1 MAETIPGFEAVGWLA
16 LMAPPGTPAP
26 LARKISDDLRSVL
39 AQPELQKRYEDLGT
53 YIRLTTP
60 EELDRLHSR
69 AAANLAAGDR
79 RDGEEDQLKE
89 RTCVCC
95 WALMLLVAAIVHP
108 PASAQTFPNAPVKLI
123 VTTGAGGAPDVIA
136 RIVAEGLSRHWG
148 QQVFV
153 TNHPGA
159 AGSIGMKVAGSSP
172 PDGYTLLFAL
182 SSSFVALPEIAKDY
196 PYDLV
201 RDFVSI
207 GFVCEQP
214 MAVAVPPSLGV
225 NTLGELIDHVKKRPG
240 EINVAVLSRGGIP
253 HLTSEWIKLAAGLEW
268 TSINYPGTP
277 AGLSDV
283 MGGRVQVIMDG
294 LPSLAGAVNGGQL
307 KLLAVGA
314 EKRLPNRPETPT
326 IAETL
331 PRIPR
336 ALGWFALMGPPGTPE
351 PVAKK
356 ISDDLRAVLN
366 EPALKKRFE
375 DIASYINPMSPKEL
389 QDYIRTEQSLWKPV
403 IEQIAT
409 FKAAPK

>member
-1 MAETIPGFEAVGWLA
+1 MVSIKKGSVGYRRLDPSQRVGAAERPSFE
-16 LMAPPGTPAP
+16 TPAFGGLLRMRQRFIAGLLLTA
-26 LARKISDDLRSVL
+26 LAGVST
-39 AQPELQKRYEDLGT
+39 AP
-53 YIRLTTP
+53 
-60 EELDRLHSR
+60 
-69 AAANLAAGDR
+69 
-79 RDGEEDQLKE
+79 
-89 RTCVCC
+89 
-95 WALMLLVAAIVHP
+95 
-108 PASAQTFPNAPVKLI
+108 AQTFPNAPVKLI
-123 VTTGAGGAPDVIA
+123 VTTGAGGAPDVH
-136 RIVAEGLSRHWG
+136 RPDRGRRPVAALGPAGIRHQSSG
-148 QQVFV
+148 R
-153 TNHPGA
+153 A

-214 MAVAVPPSLGV
+214 MAVAVPPLLGV

-253 HLTSEWIKLAAGLEW
+253 HLTSEWIKLTAGLDW

-375 DIASYINPMSPKEL
+375 DIAIYINPMSPVEL
-389 QDYIRTEQSLWKPV
+389 RDYIRTEQSLWKPV

>member
-1 MAETIPGFEAVGWLA
+1 M
-16 LMAPPGTPAP
+16 
-26 LARKISDDLRSVL
+26 
-39 AQPELQKRYEDLGT
+39 
-53 YIRLTTP
+53 RL
-60 EELDRLHSR
+60 L
-69 AAANLAAGDR
+69 
-79 RDGEEDQLKE
+79 
-89 RTCVCC
+89 
-95 WALMLLVAAIVHP
+95 WALVLLAVAIVHP
-108 PASAQTFPNAPVKLI
+108 PASAQTFPKAPVKLI

-159 AGSIGMKVAGSSP
+159 AGSIGMKVAGASP

-214 MAVAVPPSLGV
+214 MAIAVPPSLGV
-225 NTLGELIDHVKKRPG
+225 NTLGELIGYVKKRPG

-253 HLTSEWIKLAAGLEW
+253 HLAAEWIKLAAGLEW

-294 LPSLAGAVNGGQL
+294 LPSLAGAINGGQL
-307 KLLAVGA
+307 RLVAVGQAPA
-314 EKRLPNRPETPT
+314 EPPRDADHCRDAACHPTRARLVRGDGAARHARTGGEEDQRRFAHGAERSGAEET
-326 IAETL
+326 
-331 PRIPR
+331 
-336 ALGWFALMGPPGTPE
+336 
-351 PVAKK
+351 V
-356 ISDDLRAVLN
+356 
-366 EPALKKRFE
+366 
-375 DIASYINPMSPKEL
+375 
-389 QDYIRTEQSLWKPV
+389 
-403 IEQIAT
+403 
-409 FKAAPK
+409 

>member
-1 MAETIPGFEAVGWLA
+1 M
-16 LMAPPGTPAP
+16 
-26 LARKISDDLRSVL
+26 
-39 AQPELQKRYEDLGT
+39 
-53 YIRLTTP
+53 RL
-60 EELDRLHSR
+60 S
-69 AAANLAAGDR
+69 
-79 RDGEEDQLKE
+79 
-89 RTCVCC
+89 
-95 WALMLLVAAIVHP
+95 WALILVAAIAGMT
-108 PASAQTFPNAPVKLI
+108 PAAAQQNYPTAPVKLI

-136 RIVAEGLSRHWG
+136 RILAEGLSRHWN

-172 PDGYTLLFAL
+172 ADGYTLLFGL
-182 SSSFVALPEIAKDY
+182 SSSFVALPEIAKNY

-225 NTLGELIDHVKKRPG
+225 NTLGELIEYVKKRPG
-240 EINVAVLSRGGIP
+240 QVNVAVLSRGGIP
-253 HLTSEWIKLAAGLEW
+253 HLTSEWIKVAAGLEW
-268 TSINYPGTP
+268 TSVNYPGTP

-283 MGGRVQVIMDG
+283 MGGRIQVIMDG
-294 LPSLAGAVNGGQL
+294 LPSLAGAINGGQL
-307 KLLAVGA
+307 KLLAVGSA
-314 EKRLPNRPETPT
+314 KRLPNRPETPT

-331 PRIPR
+331 PKIPR

-356 ISDDLRAVLN
+356 ISDDLRKVLS
-366 EPALKKRFE
+366 EPTLVKRFE
-375 DIASYINPMSPKEL
+375 EIASYTNLMSPAEL
-389 QDYIRTEQSLWKPV
+389 RDYIRTEQALWKPV

-409 FKAAPK
+409 FQPAPK